1 MSIRQIISTV
11 LVRGLQG
18 TFFLSLLFVFAH
30 PASACTAG
38 TISPSVTICTPTNQ
52 SSVVTP
58 AHVVAL
64 STDSHTVTS
73 MQIYVDN
80 KLVYQVNAA
89 SLNTY
94 ITLSPGNH
102 YVVVKGWDSTGA
114 NFSKAVHVAMEPPCV
129 LNSANRTVTI
139 CTPGASATVSSPV
152 HLVAAANDSTPT
164 QLMQVLVDGK
174 KLNQVSTN
182 ILNVYLTNLAAGPH
196 TVQISAEDTSSVWF
210 SQSMSINVTNN
221 AGLSNLRHIIYL
233 VQENRSFDSYLG
245 RLGQYRVNQGY
256 SNNVDGIPLTATL
269 YTSNGGAVQPFHYQ
283 TECTEGLTPSWNET
297 HVDVNGGLMNGFLLT
312 GLPSTIDPYN
322 TRALGYYDWTDLPY
336 VYSLAFNFGS
346 SDRFFS
352 PLESNTIP
360 NRMYLFAGTSF
371 GHVYTDPPPSGG
383 WTQPTIFDHMDQAGV
398 SWRYY
403 YQDSSTYLTQWSTYS
418 RDKSKVVPIS
428 QYYTDLQN
436 ESTLPSVIF
445 IERASSIGLDE
456 HPGQNIQK
464 GAADA
469 ANIINALLKSPSWGS
484 SAFILSF
491 DEGGGL
497 YDHVVPAMEIKPD
510 NIAPKLHSGDQPGDF
525 AHSGFRIP
533 LVVVS
538 PWAKPH
544 YVSHTWRDLTS
555 ILRLIEVRFNVPSLT
570 ARDAAA
576 DDMMEFFDFSSP
588 AWQTPP
594 SLPTQPQPPNGGTCD
609 WNLEKAPGY

>member
-1 MSIRQIISTV
+1 MNFQQVTPTMCARV
-11 LVRGLQG
+11 LQG
-18 TFFLSLLFVFAH
+18 TFFLCLLLAFAH
-30 PASACTAG
+30 PASACTAS
-38 TISPSVTICTPTNQ
+38 TASPSVTICTPTNQ
-52 SSVVTP
+52 TAVVTP

-64 STDSHTVTS
+64 STDSYTVTA

-80 KLVYQVNAA
+80 KLAYQANAN
-89 SLNTY
+89 SLNAY
-94 ITLSPGNH
+94 INLSPGNH
-102 YVVVKGWDSTGA
+102 YVVVKGWDSTGR
-114 NFSKAVHVAMEPPCV
+114 NFSKGVHVAMEPPCA
-129 LNSANRTVTI
+129 LNSTNRTVTI

-152 HLVAAANDSTPT
+152 HLVAAASDSTPT

-174 KLNQVSTN
+174 KLSQVSSN
-182 ILNVYLTNLAAGPH
+182 VLNLYLTNLAAGQH
-196 TVQISAEDTSSVWF
+196 TVQVSAEDTASVWF
-210 SQSMSINVTNN
+210 SQSMSVNVTNN

-245 RLGQYRVNQGY
+245 QLGQYQVNHGL
-256 SNNVDGIPLTATL
+256 SNNVDGMPLNATL
-269 YTSNGGAVQPFHYQ
+269 YTSKGGAVHPFHYQ
-283 TECTEGLTPSWNET
+283 TVCTEGLTPSWDES
-297 HVDVNGGLMNGFLLT
+297 HIDVNGGLMNDFLLT
-312 GLPSTIDPYN
+312 GVPSNIDPYN

-336 VYSLAFNFGS
+336 LYALAFNFGT

-352 PLESNTIP
+352 PVETNTIP

-383 WTQPTIFDHMDQAGV
+383 WTQPTIFDHLDQAGV

-464 GAADA
+464 GAADVA
-469 ANIINALLKSPSWGS
+469 HIINALIGSPSWES
-484 SAFILSF
+484 SAFILAF

-497 YDHVVPAMEIKPD
+497 YDHVVPAVEIKPD
-510 NIAPKLHSGDQPGDF
+510 NIAPMLHSGDQPGDF

-533 LVVVS
+533 MVVVS

-588 AWQTPP
+588 AWMTPP
-594 SLPTQPQPPNGGTCD
+594 TLPTQPTTGTCN

>member
-1 MSIRQIISTV
+1 M
-11 LVRGLQG
+11 
-18 TFFLSLLFVFAH
+18 FAMAH
-30 PASACTAG
+30 QAGACTAS
-38 TISPSVTICTPTNQ
+38 TVSPSVTICTPTNQ

-58 AHVVAL
+58 AHVMAL
-64 STDSHTVTS
+64 STDSYTVTA

-80 KLVYQVNAA
+80 KLAYQVNAT

-94 ITLSPGNH
+94 INLSPGNH
-102 YVVVKGWDSTGA
+102 YVVVKGWDSSGR
-114 NFSKAVHVAMEPPCV
+114 NFSKGIHVAMEPPCA
-129 LNSANRTVTI
+129 LNSTNQTVTI
-139 CTPGASATVSSPV
+139 CTPGASTTLSSPV
-152 HLVAAANDSTPT
+152 HLVAAANDTTPT
-164 QLMQVLVDGK
+164 QLMKVLVDGK
-174 KLNQVSTN
+174 TLKQVSSN
-182 ILNVYLTNLAAGPH
+182 ALNLYLTNLAAGQH
-196 TVQISAEDTSSVWF
+196 TVQVSAEDTASVWF
-210 SQSMSINVTNN
+210 SQSMNITVTNN

-245 RLGQYRVNQGY
+245 QLGQYRVNQGY
-256 SNNVDGIPLTATL
+256 SNNVDGIPLNATL
-269 YTSNGGAVQPFHYQ
+269 YTSNGGAVHPFHYQ
-283 TECTEGLTPSWNET
+283 TVCTEGLTPSWDES
-297 HVDVNGGLMNGFLLT
+297 HIDVNGGLMNNFLLT
-312 GLPSTIDPYN
+312 GLPSNIDPYN

-336 VYSLAFNFGS
+336 VYALAFNFGT

-352 PLESNTIP
+352 PVLTNTIP

-383 WTQPTIFDHMDQAGV
+383 WTQATIFDHLDQAGV

-403 YQDSSTYLTQWSTYS
+403 SQDSSTYLTQWSTYS
-418 RDKSKVVPIS
+418 RDQSKVVPIS

-445 IERASSIGLDE
+445 IERGSASGLDE
-456 HPGQNIQK
+456 HPGQNIQN
-464 GAADA
+464 GAADV
-469 ANIINALLKSPSWGS
+469 ANIINALIASPSWGS
-484 SAFILSF
+484 SAFILAF

-497 YDHVVPAMEIKPD
+497 YEHVVPAVEIKPD

-533 LVVVS
+533 MVVVS

-594 SLPTQPQPPNGGTCD
+594 PLPTQPTSGTCN